1 MAVLRESYFLKR
13 ENARQLPTL
22 NSFINATVA
31 WDTLRNASTYQ
42 EAIACKYDHLY
53 ALIHY
58 YTRVLSIPVAFS
70 VSKHGGVNKIC
81 KWLKCF
87 CCALE

>member
-42 EAIACKYDHLY
+42 EAIACKYDHLCQERT
-53 ALIHY
+53 L
-58 YTRVLSIPVAFS
+58 YTLFYCDAGVAIWGEGRLDFVL
-70 VSKHGGVNKIC
+70 
-81 KWLKCF
+81 
-87 CCALE
+87 